1 MTRSAKRGPAGL
13 GPVLWMAG
21 LLAALASLWPET
33 AGAQSFDCRNARS
46 PDEFMVCRDPGLAR
60 LDQELATLQR
70 AETDKL
76 PKEARPGF
84 DENAALFLNARRRC
98 GESYRCLEQSY
109 RNRIK
114 EFQDLSTGP
123 GDEAKSGTGT
133 GSSTRRSSRTAETPP
148 TPEPTTPAPATA
160 TLAPSPAPAGTLTP
174 PPVAAAPPAPPAA
187 SAPPSRAS
195 DSATASARPSESTAR
210 AEPITPLPP
219 KRT

>member
-21 LLAALASLWPET
+21 LLAASASLWPEI

-70 AETDKL
+70 SETDKL

-84 DENAALFLNARRRC
+84 DENATLFQNARRRC

-123 GDEAKSGTGT
+123 GEDAKSGTGS
-133 GSSTRRSSRTAETPP
+133 GSPARRSGRTAETQPP
-148 TPEPTTPAPATA
+148 APEPTTPAPATA
-160 TLAPSPAPAGTLTP
+160 TLAPSPAPAATLTP
-174 PPVAAAPPAPPAA
+174 PPVAAAPPAP
-187 SAPPSRAS
+187 
-195 DSATASARPSESTAR
+195 
-210 AEPITPLPP
+210 
-219 KRT
+219 